1 MGNFQKGVLAL
12 VLMNFF
18 GASMGVFAR
27 YLHEG
32 MSLFQQVGFR
42 IFAGFLFSCL
52 IFYKHID
59 LRKLQE
65 IKLNQWALLILRGF
79 AIYLIG
85 ISFGTVAYI
94 NGKYSN
100 ISFIM
105 AFPMTAI
112 LGTLIFKDKLSVK
125 KFLYI
130 LMAFLGVVLIVVRDF
145 SQIFSWDKMSLYAI
159 LAVTFV
165 SLGNLLR
172 KWHTDL
178 LNDKEISMFILFIS
192 TILLFIT
199 SVSMGER
206 ITNIKWT
213 PLLILVV
220 IGAGIFNALY
230 SYLANYGFKHIDTL
244 LANNILAL
252 QSIYGVLIS
261 WILYHENPS
270 LKECIG
276 GVLII
281 LSIILLNNYS
291 SINVGIVKQ
300 AERRNN
306 L

>member
-1 MGNFQKGVLAL
+1 
-12 VLMNFF
+12 
-18 GASMGVFAR
+18 MGVFAR